1 MVAPVV
7 ERCSIRSIIGG
18 QIRGSTEEWM
28 CVGVRA
34 NGPPSALGHERMH
47 GVMLVVVFPY
57 LTGC

>member
-1 MVAPVV
+1 M
-7 ERCSIRSIIGG
+7 GG